1 MPTAYEDNTMI
12 RIMSALVLAVV
23 PLLAQADNE
32 TPASPLAAG
41 APERHIVLPGET
53 LWGISARFLKDP
65 WRWPEIWGMNRDQ
78 IRTPTRI
85 YPGDVIVV
93 ESTADGRL
101 ALRVERHGN
110 TDRRHARAPIS
121 NGIAALPAGFVAPAA
136 RTP

>member
-1 MPTAYEDNTMI
+1 MI

-23 PLLAQADNE
+23 PLLALADDE
-32 TPASPLAAG
+32 SSASPLAAG

-65 WRWPEIWGMNRDQ
+65 WRWPEIWSMNRDQ

-110 TDRRHARAPIS
+110 AVGRYALAPIAHR
-121 NGIAALPAGFVAPAA
+121 IAA